1 MTLYGFLWADFF
13 GPSAS
18 EDTKHRDVAKMVLD
32 TTIMMIDARI
42 NTAEDGDQSPLL
54 RAISKGD
61 IRMLTLLES
70 L

>member
-18 EDTKHRDVAKMVLD
+18 ENTKHRDVAKMALD
-32 TTIMMIDARI
+32 TTIMVIDAII
-42 NTAEDGDQSPLL
+42 NNAEGEDQSHLL
-54 RAISKGD
+54 QAISKGD
-61 IRMLTLLES
+61 KRMLMLLES